1 MGHDGKCAFCL
12 DSCLRLD
19 RVIGISIDTILI
31 PFSHRSILM
40 SIKRNVYL
48 ETLPLPEAVSVIRA
62 ALDRDALVCS
72 QSVAAQDA
80 AGRVLSAPV
89 FARYSAPTVHSAAM
103 DGYAVAAADT
113 FAAREGQP
121 LELVD
126 GKNCFAVNTGHPLP
140 PDCDAVIMIEQCDV
154 QPVPQGS
161 DRVRIEKPAFPWQ
174 HVRRIG
180 EDIVAT
186 ELLFPRNHVLG
197 PYDVGALLAGGIWEV
212 EVWENLRVRIIPT
225 GDEVLD
231 FTAKPDPGKGQVVES
246 NSQVLR
252 ALAQNLGCIVE
263 RIPPVPDSP
272 EALHAALQDSLK
284 AGMHLTIFCAGSSAG
299 SKDFTRA
306 TIEREGS
313 ILVHGIAAMPGK
325 PSIAGICQ
333 GRLVI
338 GAPGYPV
345 SNVVCFEE
353 MVSPIIAW
361 LNRKSLPTRT
371 EIPVELMRKVPSRL
385 GIEEFVRLSV
395 GRVADKAVGIPLG
408 RGAGNITTLTR
419 AQAIARIPASVE
431 GWAENSLVPATLTV
445 PPQDLDTIL
454 VCVGSHDNTLDLLAD
469 ALMGLPNAFRLVS
482 THVGSM
488 GGITALKSGSCH
500 LAGMHLLDEDSGDF
514 NFSFLDTY
522 YPEADLTLINL
533 AIRHQGIIV
542 AKGNPHAIQGVEQLR
557 GGDIRFINRQRGA
570 GTRILFD
577 WHLKQAQISPEEVNG
592 YAKEESTHM
601 AVAVNVLTGAA
612 HCGMG
617 IYAAAKALDLDFV
630 PLARERYDLAIPN
643 KFMSDPRIQAVISL
657 LHTEAF
663 KERIRAMGGYETT
676 LTGQVMTKGIKL
688 G

>member
-1 MGHDGKCAFCL
+1 
-12 DSCLRLD
+12 
-19 RVIGISIDTILI
+19 
-31 PFSHRSILM
+31 M

-48 ETLPLPEAVSVIRA
+48 ETLPLPQAVATIRA
-62 ALDRDALVCS
+62 ALDRDSLVHS
-72 QSVAAQDA
+72 HSLAAQDA

-103 DGYAVAAADT
+103 DGYAVVASAT
-113 FAAREGQP
+113 FAAHEGQP
-121 LELVD
+121 LELQD

-140 PDCDAVIMIEQCDV
+140 ADCDAVIMIEHCDLLE
-154 QPVPQGS
+154 GG
-161 DRVRIEKPAFPWQ
+161 RIRIEKPAFPWQ

-186 ELLFPRNHVLG
+186 ELLFPRNHVLS

-212 EVWENLRVRIIPT
+212 EVWEALRVRIIPT

-231 FTAKPDPGKGQVVES
+231 FTHKPDPGKGQVVES

-252 ALAQNLGCIVE
+252 ALAHNLGCSVE
-263 RIPPVPDSP
+263 RIPPVSDAP
-272 EALHAALQDSLK
+272 EALHAALKDSLA
-284 AGMHLTIFCAGSSAG
+284 AGVHLTIFCAGSSAG
-299 SKDFTRA
+299 TKDFTRA
-306 TIEREGS
+306 TIEREGQ

-325 PSIAGICQ
+325 PSIAGLCH

-353 MVSPIIAW
+353 MVSPIISW
-361 LNRKSLPTRT
+361 LSRKPLPERPQL
-371 EIPVELMRKVPSRL
+371 PVELMRKVPSRL
-385 GIEEFVRLSV
+385 GVEEFIRLSV
-395 GRVADKAVGIPLG
+395 GRVGDKAVGIPLG

-419 AQAIARIPASVE
+419 AQAITRIPADVE
-431 GWAENSLVPATLTV
+431 GLAEGSIVPAALTV
-445 PPQDLDTIL
+445 PPQSLDSIL
-454 VCVGSHDNTLDLLAD
+454 ICVGSHDNTLDLLAD
-469 ALMGLPNAFRLVS
+469 SLMGLPDAFRLVS

-488 GGITALKSGSCH
+488 GGISALKNGSCH
-500 LAGMHLLDEDSGDF
+500 LAGMHLLDESSGDF

-522 YPEADLTLINL
+522 YPDADLTLINL

-542 AKGNPHAIQGVEQLR
+542 PKGNPQNIQGVEQLR
-557 GGDIRFINRQRGA
+557 GKKIRFINRQRGA

-577 WHLKQAQISPEEVNG
+577 WHLKQAGISPDEVEG
-592 YAKEESTHM
+592 YSKEESTHM

-617 IYAAAKALDLDFV
+617 IFAAAKALNLDFV

-643 KFMSDPRIQAVISL
+643 QFMNDARIQALIAL
-657 LHTEAF
+657 LHNNDFTQS
-663 KERIRAMGGYETT
+663 IRDMGGYETT
-676 LTGQVMTKGIKL
+676 LTGQIMTRGIKL